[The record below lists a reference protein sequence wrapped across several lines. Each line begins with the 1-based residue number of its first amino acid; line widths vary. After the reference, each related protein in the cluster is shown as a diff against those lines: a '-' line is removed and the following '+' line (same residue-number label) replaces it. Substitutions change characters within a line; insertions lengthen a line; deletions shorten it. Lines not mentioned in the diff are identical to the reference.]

1 MIGSAQHELAKFLAA
16 LLQPVLE
23 LYSTNCINDS
33 FSFAEII
40 QQLKVNSND
49 SILCSFDICSLF
61 TNVPL
66 AETIEICTKTLY
78 DGHLPTAVIPKHV
91 FIELMKTATTLVE
104 FSFNNIMYRQ
114 IDGVAMGSPLGPVL
128 ANIFV
133 GYYESKLF
141 NKILKPTV
149 YCRYVDD
156 TFSFFHKETEFQ
168 KFLNCLNSLHP
179 SLKFTNEI
187 ETNNSLPFL
196 DVLVTKSDNKFI
208 PSVYRKPTFTGQYI
222 HWNFF
227 GPKQRK
233 TNLIDTLT
241 HRALKICSKSTLKHE
256 LDNIRS
262 ILVKNGYPE
271 FLIDS
276 RISKKLLRFQ

>member
-1 MIGSAQHELAKFLAA
+1 MVFITTRIRTRCITV
-16 LLQPVLE
+16 LQPVLE

-33 FSFAEII
+33 FYFAEMI

-78 DGHLPTAVIPKHV
+78 DGHLPTPVIPKHV
-91 FIELMKTATTLVE
+91 FIELMKTATTSVE

-114 IDGVAMGSPLGPVL
+114 IDGVAMGSPLGPAL

-141 NKILKPTV
+141 NKISKPTV

-156 TFSFFHKETEFQ
+156 TFPFFTK
-168 KFLNCLNSLHP
+168 KLNS
-179 SLKFTNEI
+179 K
-187 ETNNSLPFL
+187 
-196 DVLVTKSDNKFI
+196 
-208 PSVYRKPTFTGQYI
+208 
-222 HWNFF
+222 NF
-227 GPKQRK
+227 
-233 TNLIDTLT
+233 
-241 HRALKICSKSTLKHE
+241 
-256 LDNIRS
+256 
-262 ILVKNGYPE
+262 
-271 FLIDS
+271 
-276 RISKKLLRFQ
+276 